1 MLFPLNFTV
10 TFFFNVINNVAVAE
24 QKFGATGVQ
33 KEQRLWNEKKVKN
46 SVFRMKNDFQ
56 NLINGKI

>member
-1 MLFPLNFTV
+1 MLFQLNFTV

-33 KEQRLWNEKKVKN
+33 KEQRL
-46 SVFRMKNDFQ
+46 
-56 NLINGKI
+56 